1 MKLFADVAGWSEF
14 RAGLAGGS
22 AGPSIG
28 FVPTMGA
35 LHAGHVSLVESSQR
49 DNDITVVSI
58 FVNPTQ
64 FDQAADLERYPRTTE
79 ADLSV
84 LRACKADAVFMP
96 AAQSL
101 YPDSYTFRVSE
112 TEFSRKLDGA
122 HRPGHFDGVLT
133 VVMKLLNIIRPT
145 RAYFG
150 EKDFQQLQLV
160 RGMVDAFFLPL
171 GIVACPTVR
180 ETDGLAMSSR
190 NTHLDP
196 QQRAQAPSLF
206 RALQSAGSAAQARE
220 QLQQLGFDVDY
231 VEDLDGRRL
240 GAVRLGKVRLID
252 NVAIG

>member
-1 MKLFADVAGWSEF
+1 MRLFADVAGWSEF

-22 AGPSIG
+22 ARPSIG

-64 FDQAADLERYPRTTE
+64 FDQAADLEHYPRTTE
-79 ADLSV
+79 ADLAA
-84 LRACKADAVFMP
+84 LRACQADAVFLP

-112 TEFSRKLDGA
+112 NELSRKLDGA

-160 RGMVDAFFLPL
+160 RGMVAAFFLPVTV
-171 GIVACPTVR
+171 VACPTVR
-180 ETDGLAMSSR
+180 EADGLAMSSR
-190 NTHLDP
+190 NARLDA
-196 QQRAQAPSLF
+196 QQRARAPGLF
-206 RALQSAGSAAQARE
+206 RALKSTGTAAEARE
-220 QLQQLGFDVDY
+220 QLQKLGFDVDY
-231 VEDLDGRRL
+231 VEDTGGRRL